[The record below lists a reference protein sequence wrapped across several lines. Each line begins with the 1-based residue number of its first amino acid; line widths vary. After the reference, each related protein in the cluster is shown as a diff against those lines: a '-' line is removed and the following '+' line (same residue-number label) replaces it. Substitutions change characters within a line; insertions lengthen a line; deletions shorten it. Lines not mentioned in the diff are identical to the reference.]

1 MHMLIDSLQTTFGI
15 QAKAMRHRGKV
26 VMNEGKFQGVRDMTV
41 PKARVSW

>member
-1 MHMLIDSLQTTFGI
+1 MHEFTEMIEKTFGI
-15 QAKAMRHRGKV
+15 QAKAMRHKGKV